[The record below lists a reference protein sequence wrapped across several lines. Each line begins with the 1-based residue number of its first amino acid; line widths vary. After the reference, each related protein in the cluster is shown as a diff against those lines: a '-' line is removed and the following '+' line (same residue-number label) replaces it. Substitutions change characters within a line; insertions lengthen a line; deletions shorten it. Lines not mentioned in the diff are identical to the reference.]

1 MPSEAQRFPFR
12 RGDDNHRMTDRE
24 RVRAAI
30 DAPVDA
36 ASKRRDETPETNIEA
51 RLLAVIDGWGRGLA
65 AGLEELAVAVEE
77 LRRLARERGDEATPA
92 PDRQPVETATDNN
105 PERGADKRDEAE
117 REHATVE
124 QLHARAAASR
134 QETRTL
140 RRQAS
145 GQNEDSDDVKTDAT
159 SD

>member
-1 MPSEAQRFPFR
+1 
-12 RGDDNHRMTDRE
+12 MTDRE

-30 DAPVDA
+30 DASVDA
-36 ASKRRDETPETNIEA
+36 ASRLREETPETEIEA

-77 LRRLARERGDEATPA
+77 LRRLAREPGEATPA
-92 PDRQPVETATDNN
+92 PERQPAETATDDNA
-105 PERGADKRDEAE
+105 ERGADERDEAD
-117 REHATVE
+117 REPATVE
-124 QLHARAAASR
+124 QLNARAAASL

-145 GQNEDSDDVKTDAT
+145 GQNEDSDDDKTDAM
-159 SD
+159 SE